1 MSPSRQR
8 QRSLCSVALACV
20 VVLLLASCHGSSKHA
35 APKGSK
41 PSTNDKGQPAV
52 SLSLG
57 LGALT
62 VQAVGKAVPFNR
74 SIASSI
80 RDVMNKYV
88 DVGITKPLF
97 TGASASAMVAYF
109 APSLAKR
116 VGPKGHDLA
125 ALSDEGMPTII
136 DVTGTGKAPL
146 SLVGLEDHGRLI
158 MVGARFAITVKGT
171 TAQGPLTISRIG
183 NFVLEPNAKKQWR
196 ITGYDIIVNRANSAT
211 TTTVKATTTTTAP

>member
-1 MSPSRQR
+1 VRNGPSRIDADRAGRRGILASDMSPSRQR

-20 VVLLLASCHGSSKHA
+20 VVVLLASCHGSSKHA

-62 VQAVGKAVPFNR
+62 VQAAGKAVPFNR
-74 SIASSI
+74 SIATSI
-80 RDVMNKYV
+80 RDVMNKYIA
-88 DVGITKPLF
+88 VGITKPLF
-97 TGASASAMVAYF
+97 TGASASGMVAYF

-136 DVTGTGKAPL
+136 DVTGTAKGPL
-146 SLVGLEDHGRLI
+146 SLVGLEDHRTSARRSTGRC
-158 MVGARFAITVKGT
+158 GCCAR
-171 TAQGPLTISRIG
+171 SR
-183 NFVLEPNAKKQWR
+183 
-196 ITGYDIIVNRANSAT
+196 SA
-211 TTTVKATTTTTAP
+211 